1 MGGRRERGNKILCR
15 IFVEWLSKTAPAHT
29 GAGIGVSRQ
38 DTGRVKKMLNPYAP
52 GDLKGPWGQVSRR
65 FSIRAYYNNSV
76 TITQG

>member
-38 DTGRVKKMLNPYAP
+38 DTGRVKNAEPLRAGGSERATGSSQPPFFY
-52 GDLKGPWGQVSRR
+52 SR
-65 FSIRAYYNNSV
+65 V
-76 TITQG
+76 L